1 MISESLLRARL
12 KSIDEAVF
20 ADGMPPEAAYR
31 FADFCFPV
39 VSNDKE
45 EKLAQ
50 AAANDLTAAN
60 YLYLATECMPWEQTL
75 SNLWEMV
82 CLSSIRTDPQYQS
95 PLDRLYREL
104 ETGECQDERQ
114 KTMRRIRTPR
124 PNSTALALYK
134 RYRYGVS
141 TRIRT
146 MAIDLIK
153 DYFDCVYEVDC
164 ANLRLCLDG
173 VDDA

>member
-12 KSIDEAVF
+12 NSIDEAVF

-39 VSNDKE
+39 TSQDKDE
-45 EKLAQ
+45 RLAQ

-75 SNLWEMV
+75 SNIWEMV
-82 CLSSIRTDPQYQS
+82 CLSSIRTDPQYLS

-114 KTMRRIRTPR
+114 KTMRRVRTPR
-124 PNSTALALYK
+124 PDSTALALFK
-134 RYRYGVS
+134 QYRYGVPAK
-141 TRIRT
+141 IRM
-146 MAIDLIK
+146 MAVDLVKSFFGKIY
-153 DYFDCVYEVDC
+153 DVDR
-164 ANLRLCLDG
+164 AALHLCLNG
-173 VDDA
+173 AA